1 MGYKNDIE
9 VYHAWNQIYLSD
21 KDEWVNIDTTYGA
34 GYKSGKSEPSMIRDA
49 SEYKIEK
56 QY

>member
-1 MGYKNDIE
+1 MMGYKNDIE

-34 GYKSGKSEPSMIRDA
+34 GYKSGKSKPSMIRDA
-49 SEYKIEK
+49 SEYKI
-56 QY
+56 